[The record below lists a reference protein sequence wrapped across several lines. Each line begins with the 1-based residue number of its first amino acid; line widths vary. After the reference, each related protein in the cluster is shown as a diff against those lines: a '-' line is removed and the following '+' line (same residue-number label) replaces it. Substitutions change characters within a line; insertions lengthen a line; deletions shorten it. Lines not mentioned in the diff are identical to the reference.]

1 MNHIEAGEKEMRPGR
16 RWGAWTRVREQ
27 TWGDEKDL
35 NSTLETESTG
45 LWMDL
50 EEAVDKGRGDRS
62 HGAVVLSSFSHP
74 MVSVYLPDTNPW
86 LSRTVSEWPT

>member
-1 MNHIEAGEKEMRPGR
+1 MNHIEAGEKEMRPGK

-50 EEAVDKGRGDRS
+50 EEAVDKGRGDHIAPALGQIRVTRKS
-62 HGAVVLSSFSHP
+62 P
-74 MVSVYLPDTNPW
+74 
-86 LSRTVSEWPT
+86 